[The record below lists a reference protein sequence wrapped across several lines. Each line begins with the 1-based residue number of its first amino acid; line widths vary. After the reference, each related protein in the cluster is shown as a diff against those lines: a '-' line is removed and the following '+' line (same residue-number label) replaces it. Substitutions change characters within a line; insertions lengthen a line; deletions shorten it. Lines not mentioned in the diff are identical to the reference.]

1 MRPEHLE
8 LVVPHVPWARR
19 AAIEAHFGAAGALPF
34 GIEVLGVGTGRR
46 RSSRLDTGRW
56 VQIGEELDTGAS
68 RQPITVDLIEV
79 PLDAVRLE
87 ARMAVPDEQALPVSG
102 IASVFEGYRA
112 AGTRPS
118 PADFARFGLA
128 QLSKEVERTGA
139 VAAIN
144 GNFYFDYGHY
154 INGTTLGIDMASVP
168 GLFFGDHIGW
178 FVSGGLELAPPSFNR
193 ASAMVT
199 DDGALYIDR
208 VVMDGVQIGDRTVTW
223 DAVNA
228 SKASGGTILST
239 SLSGFRT
246 EPGTSHV
253 DVACARGRV
262 WEVRADGAAVI
273 PLTGFVLSVPADRVA
288 DLLGDVAPGMAVR
301 SDSEFERR
309 HGPVVEAMACGPLLV
324 RDGVADV
331 DFVAEDFG
339 QQDSTVMSFFLPRT
353 VETYR
358 AARSF
363 LGLRG
368 STLVLGAVSGTGYGF
383 GPVRT
388 SAGTTFGELAQ
399 LCVDLGLDTAY
410 ALDGGGS
417 SSVVGRRAGRP
428 TVLNAPTGGADVAA
442 GEERF
447 INTYWLVHPR
457 EEQP

>member
-1 MRPEHLE
+1 
-8 LVVPHVPWARR
+8 
-19 AAIEAHFGAAGALPF
+19 
-34 GIEVLGVGTGRR
+34 
-46 RSSRLDTGRW
+46 
-56 VQIGEELDTGAS
+56 
-68 RQPITVDLIEV
+68 
-79 PLDAVRLE
+79 
-87 ARMAVPDEQALPVSG
+87 MAVADEQALPVRE
-102 IASVFEGYRA
+102 IASVFEAYRA

-118 PADFARFGLA
+118 PADFARFGLV

-139 VAAIN
+139 AAAIN

-154 INGTTLGIDMASVP
+154 TNGTTLGIDMASVP
-168 GLFFGDHIGW
+168 GLFFGDPIGW
-178 FVSGGLELAPPSFNR
+178 FVSGGRELAPPSFNR

-199 DDGALYIDR
+199 ADGALHVDR
-208 VVMDGVQIGDRTVTW
+208 VLMDRVQVGEHAVTW
-223 DAVNA
+223 DAVNVA
-228 SKASGGTILST
+228 KADGGTILYT
-239 SLSGFRT
+239 SLFGFRT
-246 EPGTSHV
+246 EPGSSHV

-262 WEVRADGAAVI
+262 WEVRHDGASVI
-273 PLTGFVLSVPADRVA
+273 PLTGFVLSVPTARA
-288 DLLGDVAPGMAVR
+288 AELLGDVAPGVDVR
-301 SDSEFERR
+301 SGSEFERR

-363 LGLRG
+363 LGMRG
-368 STLVLGAVSGTGYGF
+368 RTLVLGAVSGTAYGF
-383 GPVRT
+383 GSVRT

-417 SSVVGRRAGRP
+417 SSVVGRRGGVP

-447 INTYWLVHPR
+447 INTYWLVHRR